1 MESFVRPEIL
11 NAQILKRGQ
20 KYHGPHPPIN
30 PVDEQRLKHRQVI
43 EVYAHKPGDRP
54 RKAGRKIMWKNDI
67 FVFYLFKKDH
77 VVWFCMG
84 LWALNM
90 RIYIYIIIVYM
101 YNIIIYNYIWLY
113 ICIVYAAFLLGEW
126 SCFQW
131 FQGAQPI
138 KPWIPLSL
146 FSHQTI
152 HTDVSYCSRRCKCQ
166 EYELF
171 THLQGTI
178 KFSSCSLSS
187 WNWITMSS
195 GFEDKEVLQCPAL
208 TNLNQSLLNQP
219 GLVPPKSDPNRSPK
233 IGDLAQISRNEGGV
247 WRGGV
252 AILDGHCMT
261 FTWMEVASKL
271 EA

>member
-1 MESFVRPEIL
+1 
-11 NAQILKRGQ
+11 
-20 KYHGPHPPIN
+20 
-30 PVDEQRLKHRQVI
+30 
-43 EVYAHKPGDRP
+43 
-54 RKAGRKIMWKNDI
+54 
-67 FVFYLFKKDH
+67 
-77 VVWFCMG
+77 
-84 LWALNM
+84 
-90 RIYIYIIIVYM
+90 M
-101 YNIIIYNYIWLY
+101 YNIIIYNYILLY

-247 WRGGV
+247 WRGGGSNFGWSLHD
-252 AILDGHCMT
+252 IHLDGGG
-261 FTWMEVASKL
+261 FQTWSITNCTTKVATCPW
-271 EA
+271 E